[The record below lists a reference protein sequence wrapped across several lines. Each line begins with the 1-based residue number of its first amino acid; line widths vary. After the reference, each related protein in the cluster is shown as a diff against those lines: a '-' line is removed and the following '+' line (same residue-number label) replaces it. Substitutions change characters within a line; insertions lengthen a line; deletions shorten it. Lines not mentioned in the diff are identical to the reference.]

1 MAKVN
6 GAKEQQHKT
15 ATSMKASTKMTKNK
29 DQELLHGKVVIS
41 IEEHIKMTKDMA
53 TEKCIGLTARVTK
66 VNGLMGSKMVSV
78 R

>member
-29 DQELLHGKVVIS
+29 VQELLRGKVAIS
-41 IEEHIKMTKDMA
+41 IEVHIKMTKDMA
-53 TEKCIGLTARVTK
+53 MVRCIGLTVRVTK

>member
-29 DQELLHGKVVIS
+29 DQELLHGKVAIS
-41 IEEHIKMTKDMA
+41 IEGHIKMTKDMA
-53 TEKCIGLTARVTK
+53 TERCIGLTVRVTK

>member
-29 DQELLHGKVVIS
+29 VWELLHGKVEINT
-41 IEEHIKMTKDMA
+41 EELTKMTKDMA
-53 TEKCIGLTARVTK
+53 TERCIGLTAHATK
-66 VNGLMGSKMVSV
+66 VNG
-78 R
+78 